1 VAFYPGG
8 LPRRLIQLPLP
19 VARARSARNSRPSKL
34 ARRLLRAT
42 VMRSRTLL
50 GDVHQ
55 DLQKPARP
63 DTYER
68 VRRTLDEALAELQ
81 LPVIEREDS
90 APFKLPHQN

>member
-1 VAFYPGG
+1 
-8 LPRRLIQLPLP
+8 
-19 VARARSARNSRPSKL
+19 
-34 ARRLLRAT
+34 
-42 VMRSRTLL
+42 MRSRTLL

-55 DLQKPARP
+55 DLQQPARP

-90 APFKLPHQN
+90 APFKLTPSG